1 MNLFQMLALAIV
13 VLFLALNLQA
23 IVRGRVSRR
32 AALPGLVVWLCAAL
46 AILWPE
52 STAIVAR
59 KLGVQR
65 GADLVSYLAAIAVIA
80 GFTVVSLRLRRL
92 SRSLTLLVR
101 EQALAQAELE
111 DLRREPEVIQH
122 S

>member
-13 VLFLALNLQA
+13 VLFLALNLHS

-32 AALPGLVVWLCAAL
+32 AALPGLAVWLCAAL
-46 AILWPE
+46 AIAWPE

-101 EQALAQAELE
+101 EQALAQVELE